1 MLVCF
6 ASLAIWSSSLNK
18 AAGVSVTRVSSII
31 PVFNGGET
39 LALAIDSAL
48 AQCFR
53 EQEVIVVNDGS
64 TDATS
69 KIIASYGPKIRVIEQ
84 SRRGLSA
91 ARNAGAR
98 LADGEY
104 FAFLDADDVWLE
116 GRLAKTCA
124 ELDAN
129 DGAVL
134 AFSDVIPMNGA
145 GQLAEPWVIGRLPSL
160 GDLQTHGCGIYPSA
174 VTMRRSVY
182 EACGGFDERLP
193 KLADHYLWMLAR
205 ERGEFA
211 YVAEPLAIYRTTDF
225 SVLADKY
232 LAGFSPFV
240 RTVRQRYG
248 KRTRPLV
255 RHFRRVFASSL
266 LARAARELDDGA
278 LMPALLSLARAATLS
293 PSYLLDLRRAQRLLT
308 IRNLYRMLSPSGRGL
323 R

>member
-1 MLVCF
+1 MQ
-6 ASLAIWSSSLNK
+6 
-18 AAGVSVTRVSSII
+18 VSTII

-39 LALAIDSAL
+39 LAVAIDSAL
-48 AQCFR
+48 AQGVP

-69 KIIASYGPKIRVIEQ
+69 KILATYGTKIHAIEQ

-104 FAFLDADDVWLE
+104 FAFLDADDIWLE

-124 ELDAN
+124 ALDAN
-129 DGAVL
+129 AGAEL
-134 AFSDVIPMNGA
+134 AFSDVLPMNGA
-145 GQLAEPWVIGRLPSL
+145 GQLGEPWVVGRPPSL
-160 GDLQTHGCGIYPSA
+160 GDLQTRGCGIYPSA

-193 KLADHYLWMLAR
+193 KLADHYLWMLVR

-211 YVAEPLAIYRTTDF
+211 YIAQPLAVYRTTDF
-225 SVLADKY
+225 SLLADKY
-232 LAGFSPFV
+232 LPGFSPFV
-240 RTVRQRYG
+240 RAVRQRYG

-255 RHFRRVFASSL
+255 RNFRRVFASSL
-266 LARAARELDDGA
+266 LARAAREVDDGA
-278 LMPALLSLARAATLS
+278 LMSALLCLGRAVILS
-293 PSYLLDLRRAQRLLT
+293 PSYFLDLRRAHRVLT
-308 IRNLYRMLSPSGRGL
+308 SRNSSRVLSPSGRSL